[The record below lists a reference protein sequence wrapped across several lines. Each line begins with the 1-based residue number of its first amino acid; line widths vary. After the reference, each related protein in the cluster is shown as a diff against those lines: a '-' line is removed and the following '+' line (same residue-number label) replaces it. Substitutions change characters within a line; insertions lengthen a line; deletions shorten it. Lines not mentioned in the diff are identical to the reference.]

1 MQDIKNQGSE
11 EAYKSLAE
19 VIELISGI
27 TESSE
32 LFRHKIEEAYDNIEL
47 AFLKRLLNAITL
59 VEHDALIL
67 KEDFIHMQR
76 NLDK

>member
-1 MQDIKNQGSE
+1 MQDLKNQGPE
-11 EAYKSLAE
+11 EAFTSLGE
-19 VIELISGI
+19 VIELVSGI
-27 TESSE
+27 IDASE
-32 LFRHKIEEAYDNIEL
+32 LFRHKIEEAYENIEL

-67 KEDFIHMQR
+67 KEDFVHMQQ

>member
-1 MQDIKNQGSE
+1 MQDLKNQGPE
-11 EAYKSLAE
+11 EAFTSLGE

-27 TESSE
+27 IDASE
-32 LFRHKIEEAYDNIEL
+32 IFRHKIEEAYENIEL

-67 KEDFIHMQR
+67 KEDFVHMQQ